1 MVHVLIILFNFYGI
15 IQYIYISLL
24 WILRKWIQME
34 KNLNQGTSQNLDYLK
49 KLLSFWKVGLIF
61 SFWLTDL
68 YIFIEFIQS
77 KI

>member
-1 MVHVLIILFNFYGI
+1 
-15 IQYIYISLL
+15 
-24 WILRKWIQME
+24 ME
-34 KNLNQGTSQNLDYLK
+34 KSLNQGTSQNLDYLK

>member
-1 MVHVLIILFNFYGI
+1 MVHVLIILFYFNGI

>member
-1 MVHVLIILFNFYGI
+1 MVHVLIILFYFNGI

-34 KNLNQGTSQNLDYLK
+34 KSLNQGTSQNLDYLK

>member
-1 MVHVLIILFNFYGI
+1 MVHVLIILFYFNGI

-34 KNLNQGTSQNLDYLK
+34 KSLNQETSQNLDYLK

-61 SFWLTDL
+61 SSDWQIL
-68 YIFIEFIQS
+68 YIFIEYIQS